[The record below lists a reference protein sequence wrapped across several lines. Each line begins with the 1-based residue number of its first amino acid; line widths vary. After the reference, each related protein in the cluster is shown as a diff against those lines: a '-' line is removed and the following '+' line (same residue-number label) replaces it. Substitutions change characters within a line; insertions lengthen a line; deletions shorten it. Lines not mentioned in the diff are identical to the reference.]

1 MQFNGEGIQHVALLC
16 DDLVAAVDSLQMAGV
31 PLMSAPNDVYY
42 EMLEQRLP
50 GHGEPVQELQTRGIL
65 LDGTT
70 KVGRRACC
78 CRSSPKRCSA
88 RCSSSSSS
96 ARPTTASARATSRRC
111 SRAWSATRC
120 AAARSRALRHTLLED
135 LQALLTGTL
144 CISLGVMML
153 KEVGLLTGGTAGL
166 AFLLHYGTGISF
178 GKLFFLINLPFYW
191 LAWRR
196 MGRLF
201 TVKTFVAVATLS
213 AVSDLQPLVLHF
225 ESLNPLYAAAM
236 GGLLIGTGFLMLFRH
251 QASLGGV
258 GIVALVLQRDRGW
271 RAGHVQLAVDAA
283 ILLAALAMVEPS
295 RIAYSLVGALTLN
308 LTLAVNH
315 RPGRY
320 VAM

>member
-1 MQFNGEGIQHVALLC
+1 
-16 DDLVAAVDSLQMAGV
+16 
-31 PLMSAPNDVYY
+31 MSP
-42 EMLEQRLP
+42 P
-50 GHGEPVQELQTRGIL
+50 
-65 LDGTT
+65 
-70 KVGRRACC
+70 
-78 CRSSPKRCSA
+78 
-88 RCSSSSSS
+88 
-96 ARPTTASARATSRRC
+96 
-111 SRAWSATRC
+111 
-120 AAARSRALRHTLLED
+120 ALRHTLLED

-201 TVKTFVAVATLS
+201 TVQTFVAVATLS

-271 RAGHVQLAVDAA
+271 RAGHVQLAVDAV
-283 ILLAALAMVEPS
+283 ILLAALVLVEPS

>member
-1 MQFNGEGIQHVALLC
+1 
-16 DDLVAAVDSLQMAGV
+16 
-31 PLMSAPNDVYY
+31 MSP
-42 EMLEQRLP
+42 P
-50 GHGEPVQELQTRGIL
+50 
-65 LDGTT
+65 
-70 KVGRRACC
+70 
-78 CRSSPKRCSA
+78 
-88 RCSSSSSS
+88 
-96 ARPTTASARATSRRC
+96 
-111 SRAWSATRC
+111 
-120 AAARSRALRHTLLED
+120 ALRHTLLED

>member
-1 MQFNGEGIQHVALLC
+1 
-16 DDLVAAVDSLQMAGV
+16 MAT
-31 PLMSAPNDVYY
+31 PPPPHS
-42 EMLEQRLP
+42 
-50 GHGEPVQELQTRGIL
+50 
-65 LDGTT
+65 
-70 KVGRRACC
+70 
-78 CRSSPKRCSA
+78 
-88 RCSSSSSS
+88 
-96 ARPTTASARATSRRC
+96 
-111 SRAWSATRC
+111 
-120 AAARSRALRHTLLED
+120 LLED

-144 CISLGVMML
+144 CIGLGVLML
-153 KEVGLLTGGTAGL
+153 SQVGLLTGGTAGL

-196 MGRLF
+196 MGRVF

-213 AVSDLQPLVLHF
+213 AVSELQPLVLQF
-225 ESLNPLYAAAM
+225 QSLNPLYAAAM
-236 GGLLIGTGFLMLFRH
+236 GGLLMGTGFLMLFRH

-271 RAGHVQLAVDAA
+271 RAGHVQLAVDAV
-283 ILLAALAMVEPS
+283 ILLAALVLVDPS
-295 RIAYSLVGALTLN
+295 RIAYSLVGAITLN

>member
-1 MQFNGEGIQHVALLC
+1 
-16 DDLVAAVDSLQMAGV
+16 
-31 PLMSAPNDVYY
+31 MSP
-42 EMLEQRLP
+42 P
-50 GHGEPVQELQTRGIL
+50 
-65 LDGTT
+65 
-70 KVGRRACC
+70 
-78 CRSSPKRCSA
+78 
-88 RCSSSSSS
+88 
-96 ARPTTASARATSRRC
+96 
-111 SRAWSATRC
+111 
-120 AAARSRALRHTLLED
+120 ALRHTLFED

-144 CISLGVMML
+144 CISLGVLML
-153 KEVGLLTGGTAGL
+153 NQVGLLTGGTAGL

-196 MGRLF
+196 MGRVF
-201 TVKTFVAVATLS
+201 TAKTFVAVATLS
-213 AVSDLQPLVLHF
+213 AVSELQPLVVHF
-225 ESLNPLYAAAM
+225 QSLNPLYAAAM

-258 GIVALVLQRDRGW
+258 GIVALVLQRERGW

-283 ILLAALAMVEPS
+283 ILLAALVMVEPS